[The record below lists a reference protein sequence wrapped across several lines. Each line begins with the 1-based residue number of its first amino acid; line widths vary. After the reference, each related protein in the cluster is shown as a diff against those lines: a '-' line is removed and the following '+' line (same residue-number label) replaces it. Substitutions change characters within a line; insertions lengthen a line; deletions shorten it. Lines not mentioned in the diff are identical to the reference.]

1 MVSSCG
7 SVCMLFAVFPELVLY
22 SVLHYVVVEIPW
34 LILIYKNLYKYL
46 RTESNNMQV
55 KQYVFW
61 ILEGH
66 MPKDY

>member
-7 SVCMLFAVFPELVLY
+7 SVCMLFEVFPELVLY